1 MQTLSRQDAA
11 DRSRAFHIAT
21 GNSLE
26 ELREFIEAAGDINA
40 TTHDDNTLL
49 HCACY
54 NPNPGAARYLLEQ
67 GAGVDAR
74 NRWGET
80 PLHIACRL
88 GHERVSFI
96 LLKYSADINARDGSG
111 RTPLNWACRS
121 GSLNAV
127 NLLLSKGADPEISD
141 DYGSTPV
148 EYAAALGP
156 DKTRRGQIV
165 GSFFRYGVG
174 VKRVVMAQEPSE
186 FPESGPK
193 DTSGTGLP
201 TFS

>member
-1 MQTLSRQDAA
+1 MQIPSRQDTA
-11 DRSRAFHIAT
+11 DRSQVFHVAT
-21 GNSLE
+21 GNSME
-26 ELREFIEAAGDINA
+26 ELREFIEAAGGINA
-40 TTHDDNTLL
+40 ATHDGHTLL

-54 NPNPGAARYLLEQ
+54 NPNPGSVRFLLEQ
-67 GAGVDAR
+67 GAAVEAR

-121 GSLNAV
+121 GSLDTV
-127 NLLLSKGADPEISD
+127 NLLLSRGADPEISD

-165 GSFFRYGVG
+165 GSFFRYGFG
-174 VKRVVMAQEPSE
+174 VKRVAPAPGPSGLPDAKPADTLITE
-186 FPESGPK
+186 FPAVS
-193 DTSGTGLP
+193 
-201 TFS
+201 

>member
-11 DRSRAFHIAT
+11 DRSQVFRIAT
-21 GNSLE
+21 GNSME
-26 ELREFIEAAGDINA
+26 ELQQFIEATGDINT
-40 TTHDDNTLL
+40 TTHDGNTLL

-54 NPNPGAARYLLEQ
+54 NPSPGAVRFLLEQ

-88 GHERVSFI
+88 GHERVSFM
-96 LLKYSADINARDGSG
+96 LLKHSADINARDASG
-111 RTPLNWACRS
+111 RTPLTWACRS
-121 GSLNAV
+121 GSPNTV
-127 NLLLSKGADPEISD
+127 NLLLSRGADPEISD

-156 DKTRRGQIV
+156 EKTRRGQIV
-165 GSFFRYGVG
+165 GSFFRYGFG
-174 VKRVVMAQEPSE
+174 VKRIVMAPETSE
-186 FPESGPK
+186 NSKGGPA
-193 DTSGTGLP
+193 DTRVTGLP
-201 TFS
+201 TLS